1 MINVGI
7 VGGETEAAGELI
19 RILINH
25 PDVILRGVSSLEHAG
40 QRIDRH
46 HRGLTGDTDLC
57 FVKNLDISKLNCVFL
72 VGESWQAQ
80 EFIASV
86 EAPAHRSEV
95 DDEEDDENLL
105 RIIDL
110 TGSFLSGEEGM
121 VYGFPEYHR
130 KALVRGALRA
140 SVPSAIAT
148 GVELALFPMAKN
160 HLLNGTVK
168 ATVKRSRK
176 MVADVSPSVTFSA
189 STHRAAPDIL
199 ASQLST
205 RLDPVA
211 PAEHRPDTERAAREI
226 EAEMRAIDPTFN
238 GRIDLSLA
246 TDTSRLR
253 GMTITLDIPCGIN
266 VEEVR
271 NLYEEAYSDHAFTFL
286 IDRVPE
292 TADISN
298 TNKCL
303 LNIVSDDSGLNR
315 ASSAGLRVSV
325 ALDDLVK
332 GSAGTAVHCMNLLF
346 GLSERTGLSLKAS
359 VV

>member
-7 VGGETEAAGELI
+7 IGGDTDAAGELI

-25 PDVILRGVSSLEHAG
+25 PDVIIRGVAAPEHAG

-57 FVKNLDISKLNCVFL
+57 FVKNIDLPKLNCVFL
-72 VGESWQAQ
+72 VGESWQAK
-80 EFIASV
+80 EFVKSADV
-86 EAPAHRSEV
+86 PAHRSEA
-95 DDEEDDENLL
+95 DNEEDEGLL
-105 RIIDL
+105 RVIDM

-140 SVPSAIAT
+140 SVPSAIALA
-148 GVELALFPMAKN
+148 VEPALFPLAKN
-160 HLLNGTVK
+160 RLLAGPIH
-168 ATVKRSRK
+168 AMVKRSRK
-176 MVADVSPSVTFSA
+176 TVADISPSETFSA
-189 STHRAAPDIL
+189 SGHNNIFDRL
-199 ASQLST
+199 ASELST

-211 PAEHRPDTERAAREI
+211 PVDNRPDTERAAVEI
-226 EAEMRAIDPTFN
+226 MAEMKEIDPAFN
-238 GRIDLSLA
+238 GRIDLRMA

-253 GMTITLDIPCGIN
+253 GITATIDVPCPIN
-266 VEEVR
+266 VEEAR
-271 NLYEEAYSDHAFTFL
+271 NIYEEAYGDHAFTFL
-286 IDRVPE
+286 IDRQPE

-303 LNIVSDDSGLNR
+303 LNIIQADTNTLPGGTP
-315 ASSAGLRVSV
+315 GLRISV
-325 ALDDLVK
+325 AIDDLVK

>member
-7 VGGETEAAGELI
+7 IGGDTEAAGELI

-25 PDVILRGVSSLEHAG
+25 PDVIIRAVSAPEHAG

-57 FVKNLDISKLNCVFL
+57 FVKNIDLSKLNCVFM
-72 VGESWQAQ
+72 VGESWQAK
-80 EFIASV
+80 EFIKSV
-86 EAPAHRSEV
+86 GVPAHRSETGNE
-95 DDEEDDENLL
+95 DGEELL
-105 RIIDL
+105 RIIDM

-140 SVPSAIAT
+140 SVPSAIALA
-148 GVELALFPMAKN
+148 VEAALFPLAKN
-160 HLLNGTVK
+160 HLLTNHVRVM
-168 ATVKRSRK
+168 VKRSRK
-176 MVADVSPSVTFSA
+176 PVADISPSETFSA
-189 STHRAAPDIL
+189 SNHNNLFDRL
-199 ASQLST
+199 ASELST

-211 PAEHRPDTERAAREI
+211 PVDNRPDTEKAQAEI
-226 EAEMRAIDPTFN
+226 VAEMKEIDPTFN
-238 GRIDLSLA
+238 GRIDLRMA

-253 GMTITLDIPCGIN
+253 GITATIDVPCAIT
-266 VEEVR
+266 VEEAR

-286 IDRVPE
+286 INRQPQ

-303 LNIVSDDSGLNR
+303 LNIIQADTNTLPGGSP
-315 ASSAGLRVSV
+315 GLRISV
-325 ALDDLVK
+325 AIDDLVK

-359 VV
+359 VI